1 MESVT
6 IEVFYREE
14 GQDSQTE
21 ADGEG
26 REGLPFTRR
35 NLPSGV
41 VCIFKCVCVCV
52 EKETCSDSKL
62 TPRPQLLPK
71 AVSISLEGPLFG
83 VTHLK

>member
-1 MESVT
+1 MRNVSLKFSLLLESCVYLS
-6 IEVFYREE
+6 V
-14 GQDSQTE
+14 
-21 ADGEG
+21 
-26 REGLPFTRR
+26 
-35 NLPSGV
+35 
-41 VCIFKCVCVCV
+41 CVCVCV